1 MSSIKDEALR
11 LLAAGLSVIPIRADG
26 SKAPALKAWKPE
38 QKRPMSAATAAEL
51 FTGKVGLAVISGAV
65 SGNLECLDFEAM
77 AVFSR
82 WCERVPALLRDQLVM
97 VATAGGG
104 MHLRYRCEEPIPAGR
119 KLARAADCEL
129 LIETRGEGH
138 YALVPPSPGACHPS
152 GNCYELVQGDL
163 AALPRLTADQRE
175 ILIQAALAL
184 NEYVDTPARVES
196 PLKRSAPLWEDDLPP
211 GEDYNR
217 RGDWPALLTRHG
229 WRLDKCVGETQ
240 HWTRAGKDDGTSA
253 TLGHVAP
260 GIFVVFST
268 NAAPFEAE
276 KGYDLF
282 GAYARLEHGGDF
294 AAAGR
299 ALRVE
304 GYGSAPAETVTIK
317 VGSKRVNSDGE
328 EDEEDG
334 EEADDTEIK
343 APSEDKLATEWAE
356 SVTGRFLFAE
366 GDEWIEYGGECW
378 QPVSDSTTD
387 TQIRAWLKSR
397 GRGKRVGVR
406 VKRIREMRTLASLM
420 LGEQG
425 RPLPKSRFNGNRR
438 LLPLA
443 NGVLDVET
451 RQLAA
456 HGPHHLNTYC
466 LPYAYDP
473 QADCPRFRQFLRE
486 VMLQEDGTPCVEW
499 IDTLI
504 HFMGYCLIPDCHAE
518 TVLINVGEGGNG
530 KSVWAKVLEALVGDV
545 NCASIDPRQLELKP
559 DYTLAS
565 LYGKLVGF
573 LNEPTKQQISG
584 CSGYLKALV
593 SGDAVQARQP
603 HRQAFTY
610 RPYMRFVVSCNDL
623 PETKDLSGGW
633 YRRLLMIEWRFRPET
648 PDRRLDR
655 KLIAELPGIL
665 NLALDGL
672 DWLRER
678 EYEFEEPEESRK
690 LKKEY
695 RHGQDS
701 AAQFLDTPHCQADRN
716 NRELWCYPAP
726 LHKRYAEWCKEA
738 GYPPMN
744 VDAFGKHLT
753 KRLGYPAAAPEK
765 LEGRSIRVRRGI
777 RLLASMEV
785 SAGAGTPIQGQIVQ

>member
-65 SGNLECLDFEAM
+65 SGNLECLDFETM

-138 YALVPPSPGACHPS
+138 YALVPPSPAACHPS

-175 ILIQAALAL
+175 SLIQAAQAL

-299 ALRVE
+299 ALRAE
-304 GYGSAPAETVTIK
+304 GYGAAPAETVTIK
-317 VGSKRVNSDGE
+317 VGKKKARLDAEGE
-328 EDEEDG
+328 PEEATEADEEPQITKLK
-334 EEADDTEIK
+334 DDTMAQK
-343 APSEDKLATEWAE
+343 WAE
-356 SVTGRFLFAE
+356 KKKKVFMFVDGGQWWRWQQSHWRYCGSDIAETEAIKFLRGLRKTFPDIDVTPTRAANILSLSRADLGPVLQ
-366 GDEWIEYGGECW
+366 DELNPRKDWI
-378 QPVSDSTTD
+378 
-387 TQIRAWLKSR
+387 
-397 GRGKRVGVR
+397 
-406 VKRIREMRTLASLM
+406 
-420 LGEQG
+420 
-425 RPLPKSRFNGNRR
+425 PLRNGIF
-438 LLPLA
+438 
-443 NGVLDVET
+443 DVEKGT
-451 RQLAA
+451 SAPHAAA
-456 HGPHHLNTYC
+456 HRNTYC
-466 LPYAYDP
+466 LDYPYD
-473 QADCPRFRQFLRE
+473 QAATCPRWTQFLGEVLIDRE
-486 VMLQEDGTPCVEW
+486 GLPCAEW
-499 IDTLI
+499 IGAVQEW
-504 HFMGYCLIPDCHAE
+504 FGYCLIADPNRAQAAM
-518 TVLINVGEGGNG
+518 VWVGEGGNG
-530 KSVWAKVLEALVGDV
+530 KGVATRVLEKLVGAGQHLAIAVEQLHEPYHRAALV
-545 NCASIDPRQLELKP
+545 
-559 DYTLAS
+559 
-565 LYGKLVGF
+565 GKLVGF
-573 LNEPTKQQISG
+573 VNEPSRRALEKNGDTVKAITGGDLIS
-584 CSGYLKALV
+584 
-593 SGDAVQARQP
+593 ARNP
-603 HRQAFTY
+603 GEKVFSF
-610 RPYMRFVVSCNDL
+610 RPTTRLLVSCNDL
-623 PETKDLSGGW
+623 PSTKDLSRG
-633 YRRLLMIEWRFRPET
+633 YFRRLVLIEWRYNVPN
-648 PDRRLDR
+648 PDTGLDGT
-655 KLIAELPGIL
+655 LEAELPGIF
-665 NLALDGL
+665 NWAVEGL
-672 DWLRER
+672 KRFQGRGYRFADLPESDTLKADYRKSQDVAEQFVDDACMTGAGNASSATLLYSSFRAWL
-678 EYEFEEPEESRK
+678 
-690 LKKEY
+690 
-695 RHGQDS
+695 Q
-701 AAQFLDTPHCQADRN
+701 
-716 NRELWCYPAP
+716 
-726 LHKRYAEWCKEA
+726 EA
-738 GYPPMN
+738 GHKDVM
-744 VDAFGKHLT
+744 DKRRFGMRIAAILKARGLLGKSKP
-753 KRLGYPAAAPEK
+753 KRDGAEFYREWEGIALRPERQ
-765 LEGRSIRVRRGI
+765 EVEIGPSSYS
-777 RLLASMEV
+777 LL
-785 SAGAGTPIQGQIVQ
+785 